1 MKKKEKYSLSKVSNK
16 DLEILYFWRNQKSVR
31 KWSFKKNKISKN
43 THTAWF
49 KKNSKSKKSIIKIF
63 RYNNLRCGMVR
74 LNLLKKNYNLNYL
87 IDQKYRKKKLGK
99 KMLSLFLKE
108 IYKEINKKTYI
119 IAKSEIRN
127 ISSNKCLLSVGFKL
141 INKNNNVNKYIYKT
155 K

>member
-1 MKKKEKYSLSKVSNK
+1 MKKKEKYSLSAVSQK

-31 KWSFKKNKISKN
+31 EWSFNKGKISKN
-43 THTAWF
+43 THRAWF
-49 KKNSKSKKSIIKIF
+49 KKNLKDKKNIIKIF

-87 IDQKYRKKKLGK
+87 INKKYRKKKLGK
-99 KMLSLFLKE
+99 KMLSVFLKK
-108 IYKEINKKTYI
+108 IYREINKKTYI

-141 INKNNNVNKYIYKT
+141 VGKNNNVNKYIYKIN
-155 K
+155 

>member
-1 MKKKEKYSLSKVSNK
+1 MKKKEKYSLSNASNK

-31 KWSFKKNKISKN
+31 KWSFKKSKISKN
-43 THTAWF
+43 THTEWF

-108 IYKEINKKTYI
+108 IYKKINKKTYI

-141 INKNNNVNKYIYKT
+141 INKNNNVNKYIYET

>member
-1 MKKKEKYSLSKVSNK
+1 MKKKEKYSLSAVSQK

-31 KWSFKKNKISKN
+31 EWSFNKDKISKN
-43 THTAWF
+43 THRVWF
-49 KKNSKSKKSIIKIF
+49 KKNLKNKKNIIKIF

-87 IDQKYRKKKLGK
+87 INKKYRKKKLGK
-99 KMLSLFLKE
+99 KMLSVFLKK

-141 INKNNNVNKYIYKT
+141 VGKNNNGKN
-155 K
+155 

>member
-1 MKKKEKYSLSKVSNK
+1 
-16 DLEILYFWRNQKSVR
+16 
-31 KWSFKKNKISKN
+31 
-43 THTAWF
+43 
-49 KKNSKSKKSIIKIF
+49 
-63 RYNNLRCGMVR
+63 MVR

-108 IYKEINKKTYI
+108 IYKKINKKTYI

>member
-1 MKKKEKYSLSKVSNK
+1 MKKKAKYSLIAVSQK

-31 KWSFKKNKISKN
+31 KWSFSKNKISKN
-43 THTAWF
+43 THREWF
-49 KKNSKSKKSIIKIF
+49 KKNLKSKKKIIKIF

-87 IDQKYRKKKLGK
+87 INKKYRKKKLGK
-99 KMLSLFLKE
+99 KMLSVFLKK

-141 INKNNNVNKYIYKT
+141 VGKNNNVNKYIYKIN
-155 K
+155 

>member
-1 MKKKEKYSLSKVSNK
+1 MKKKEKYSLSAVSQK

-31 KWSFKKNKISKN
+31 EWSFNKDKN
-43 THTAWF
+43 THRVWF
-49 KKNSKSKKSIIKIF
+49 KKNLKNKKNIIKIF

-87 IDQKYRKKKLGK
+87 INKKYRKKKLGK
-99 KMLSLFLKE
+99 KMLSVFLKK

-141 INKNNNVNKYIYKT
+141 VGKNNNVNKYIYKIN
-155 K
+155 

>member
-1 MKKKEKYSLSKVSNK
+1 MKKKEKYSLSKASNK

-31 KWSFKKNKISKN
+31 EWSFNKDKISKN
-43 THTAWF
+43 THRVWF
-49 KKNSKSKKSIIKIF
+49 KKNLKNKKNIIKIF

-87 IDQKYRKKKLGK
+87 INKKYRKKKLGK
-99 KMLSLFLKE
+99 KMLSVFLKK
-108 IYKEINKKTYI
+108 IYREINKKTYI

-141 INKNNNVNKYIYKT
+141 VGKNNNVNKYIYKIN
-155 K
+155 

>member
-1 MKKKEKYSLSKVSNK
+1 MKKKEKYSLSVVSQK
-16 DLEILYFWRNQKSVR
+16 DLEILYLWRNQKSVR
-31 KWSFKKNKISKN
+31 EWSFNKNKISKN
-43 THTAWF
+43 THREWF
-49 KKNSKSKKSIIKIF
+49 KKNLKNKKNIIKIF

-87 IDQKYRKKKLGK
+87 IDKKYRKKKLGK
-99 KMLSLFLKE
+99 KMLSVFLKE

-141 INKNNNVNKYIYKT
+141 ISKNNNVNKYIYKIN
-155 K
+155 